1 MALQLGTATRTAMG
15 DRLVTDADTGT
26 LKIFS
31 GAVPANCAAADPSG
45 TLVSFTLPSP
55 ALTNASGTVTKSGTW
70 TFTAS
75 ATGTGASFR
84 MYTSGAVC
92 FAQGNV
98 TATGG
103 GGTMEIDNTSIAN
116 GQTGT
121 VTAVTLTIGGA

>member
-1 MALQLGTATRTAMG
+1 MG

-45 TLVSFTLPSP
+45 TLVTLTLPSP
-55 ALTNASGTVTKSGTW
+55 ALSNASGTVTKAGTW
-70 TFTAS
+70 AFTAS
-75 ATGTGASFR
+75 ASGTAASFR
-84 MYTSGAVC
+84 LYTNGGTC

-103 GGTMEIDNTSIAN
+103 GGTMEIDNTSIASA
-116 GQTGT
+116 QTGT